1 MRTNYSFIG
10 FVLDLFFEVNKHI
23 LKNIKENL
31 DLIAKIIRVAN
42 PILVILIVYTNQ
54 KQNAEYIMPFE
65 IIFVPLFI
73 EILAS
78 IVEIIKAYIDVKEE
92 EERKDD
98 FPIPLKRY
106 TKVDGNEVRIDKE
119 DLDMAILYL
128 SDVEDYAEKEG
139 LL

>member
-1 MRTNYSFIG
+1 MFS
-10 FVLDLFFEVNKHI
+10 DVNKHI
-23 LKNIKENL
+23 LENIKENL
-31 DLIAKIIRVAN
+31 DVIAKIIRVAS

-54 KQNAEYIMPFE
+54 KQNAEYIMPFD

-78 IVEIIKAYIDVKEE
+78 IIEIIKAYLDVKKEDEE
-92 EERKDD
+92 KDD

-106 TKVDGNEVRIDKE
+106 TKVEDNEVRIDRE

-128 SDVEDYAEKEG
+128 SEVEDYAEKEG

>member
-1 MRTNYSFIG
+1 MQTNYSFMR
-10 FVLDLFFEVNKHI
+10 FLLDLFSDVNKHI
-23 LKNIKENL
+23 LENIKENL
-31 DLIAKIIRVAN
+31 DVIAKIIRVAS

-54 KQNAEYIMPFE
+54 KQNAEYIMPFD

-78 IVEIIKAYIDVKEE
+78 IIEIIKAYLDVKKEDEE
-92 EERKDD
+92 KDD

-106 TKVDGNEVRIDKE
+106 TKVEDNEVRIDRE

-128 SDVEDYAEKEG
+128 SEVEDYAEKEG